1 MAGYDIYEDKRTFE
15 QEGITGEVTRYTKV
29 DVTYPYFMLINH
41 HDGNF
46 PLYKMKTLPS
56 LLVNAKTQQ
65 SGVDG
70 LDKSIEIYFKDGERA
85 IRLGK
90 ILPKQVKGFLNIF
103 DGCDVKCMLNE
114 TTELQGDYMYILAD

>member
-1 MAGYDIYEDKRTFE
+1 MSGYDVYEDNRTFE

-29 DVTYPYFMLINH
+29 DVNYPYFMLINH
-41 HDGNF
+41 NDGNF

-56 LLVNAKTQQ
+56 LMVNAKTQQ
-65 SGVDG
+65 SGDVE
-70 LDKSIEIYFKDGERA
+70 LNKTIEIYFKDGERV

-103 DGCDVKCMLNE
+103 EGSDIKCMLNPDK
-114 TTELQGDYMYILAD
+114 ELVGEYMYILAD